1 MPPTPAPTTRMRS
14 GGANGCPSPD
24 ASQKRLSSPFRPTT
38 QIYDGHLSPVSGFSK
53 RQGPPGQRER
63 RFWHHGGVF
72 GRGASRRPPPA
83 LLDPLI
89 VGVLAAAVS
98 LGGAGRPSFWYDE
111 AATIS
116 ASYSRSLPQL
126 WQMLSNVDVVH
137 GLYYLL
143 MHGWFQIFPP
153 TEFWSRVPSGL
164 AVGGAAAGIVVLGK
178 QFSSRTVAVSAGV
191 VCGILPRATWAG
203 IEARPYALS
212 MLAAVWLTILLVHAT
227 RRDNAWAWLSYG
239 IVLATSILLDI
250 YLALM
255 LLAHIAFV
263 WFYRHSRTVLV
274 RFAITSVLAGCAVA
288 LFVVKAMGQVHQ
300 IIWIAPIGRRT
311 IEDVAVQQYFERS
324 PLFAI
329 VSALIVATAIVLWL
343 CTSVQLVQADRQL
356 LTLAIAWIVI
366 PTGLILSWS
375 ALDQPIY
382 TPRYLCFTAPAVA
395 VVLGVCIGALAVKP
409 WIAAALV
416 SLCGLAATPNYLLVQ
431 RSPYAKYGM
440 DYSQVADLITA
451 KAAPGDCL
459 LVNDTVTFMP
469 APMRP
474 LLAAR
479 PDAYRKLIDLS
490 LWQRATDRND
500 VFDTNLIPE
509 ATAGPLSDCRVVWI
523 ITQADRSMPAH
534 EQASLLPPGQLF
546 GATPAFSVPKDLGFR
561 LVERWQFSLVQVIK
575 ATR

>member
-1 MPPTPAPTTRMRS
+1 MHPESGSRAPSAPRLKSTTDAYPRCRAS
-14 GGANGCPSPD
+14 ANGKVP
-24 ASQKRLSSPFRPTT
+24 AKGR
-38 QIYDGHLSPVSGFSK
+38 VA
-53 RQGPPGQRER
+53 
-63 RFWHHGGVF
+63 FWHHSGVF
-72 GRGASRRPPPA
+72 RRGVLMRPSPA
-83 LLDPLI
+83 MLDPLI

-116 ASYSRSLPQL
+116 ASYSRSLPAL
-126 WQMLSNVDVVH
+126 WQMLSNVDAVH

-143 MHGWFQIFPP
+143 MHGWFQVFPP
-153 TEFWSRVPSGL
+153 TEFWSRAPSGL
-164 AVGGAAAGIVVLGK
+164 AVGGAAAGVVVLGR
-178 QFSSRTVAVSAGV
+178 QFSSRTVAVSSGV
-191 VCGILPRATWAG
+191 ICAILPRATWAG
-203 IEARPYALS
+203 IEARPYAWS
-212 MLAAVWLTILLVHAT
+212 MLAAVWLTVLLVHAA
-227 RRDNAWAWLSYG
+227 RRDNAWVWLSYG

-255 LLAHIAFV
+255 LLAHIAFL
-263 WFYRHSRTVLV
+263 WFYRHSRTVVV
-274 RFAITSVLAGCAVA
+274 RFAITSVLTGCAVT
-288 LFVVKAMGQVHQ
+288 LFVVKAMGQAHQ
-300 IIWIAPIGRRT
+300 IIWIAPVGRRT
-311 IEDVAVQQYFERS
+311 LEDVAVQQYFERS

-329 VSALIVATAIVLWL
+329 VSALIVATAIALWL
-343 CTSVQLVQADRQL
+343 CTSAQLVQADRQL

-366 PTGLILSWS
+366 PTAVILGWS
-375 ALDQPIY
+375 ALVQPIY
-382 TPRYLCFTAPAVA
+382 TPRYLCFTAPAMA
-395 VVLGVCIGALAVKP
+395 VVLGVCIGALAVRP

-416 SLCGLAATPNYLLVQ
+416 SLFALVAAPNYLLAQ

-523 ITQADRSMPAH
+523 ITQADT
-534 EQASLLPPGQLF
+534 PGQRF
-546 GATPAFSVPKDLGFR
+546 EDTTAYAVPNGQGFR
-561 LVERWQFSLVQVIK
+561 LLERWQFNLVQVIK
-575 ATR
+575 AAK